1 MDMTDEETCGC
12 GGDSEAKIF
21 LVGEFQIRGYECRKC
36 GKTYL
41 NGEDVAR
48 YAEYRKGLNVAERV
62 VC

>member
-1 MDMTDEETCGC
+1 MDMTDEEKCTC
-12 GGDSEAKIF
+12 GGDQEAKIF
-21 LVGEFQIRGYECRKC
+21 LVDEFQIRGYECRKC
-36 GKTYL
+36 GKTCL